1 MLHLLMATLL
11 SFWGNPP
18 LSVHAVPPLF
28 PVHAATA
35 CERDAAVWS
44 PCGSCTLGKGG
55 WDGSCMLNKCSLKA
69 TRYLHLP
76 SGCELMET
84 QPWKCSGFPV
94 SSSLE
99 HRESCSGPSDQVT
112 VSGFIPGYQDDHHPD
127 LNMPFQS
134 WFLSRETNFQ
144 LSDPLVS
151 LAGSA
156 GQSRALPYIL
166 NPTWLCPLLNPQI

>member
-55 WDGSCMLNKCSLKA
+55 WDGSCTLNKCSLKA

-99 HRESCSGPSDQVT
+99 HRESCSGPSDQVM

-156 GQSRALPYIL
+156 GQSQALPYIL